1 MTLPLRI
8 LLVEDER
15 QHAELIS
22 RAFRKKSDP
31 VELTVASSLKEAF
44 LHLEK
49 YAPDLIITDWR
60 LPDGLGMR
68 LLAMQH
74 RDEPLPVVVMTSHGS
89 EQVAVE
95 AMKSGAMDYV
105 VKSDLVLADMPHI
118 AERALKQW
126 ESLTEWKK
134 AEEALRKSEEK
145 FSKAFKNSPLW
156 VVISALDTGLYI
168 DVNDAFLRTTGFER
182 EEVIGRSSV
191 ALGTWVDSG
200 QRDEMMRI
208 LKEEGAVKNREV
220 LRLTKSGRPLTMLFS
235 AELIEFEDQPCL
247 VAISQDITEFKVL
260 EAGFRQAQKME
271 AVGRLAGGVAH
282 DFNNILQAIA
292 GYVQLL
298 SLRREAFDQDLR
310 YLQEIDRSITRAA
323 ELVRQLLTLSREVE
337 SKKRNLDLNV
347 EVAQDCRLLERT
359 LPKMIE
365 IELDL
370 TEYPLPVFANST
382 QLEQILLNL
391 ATNAAD
397 AMPRGGRL
405 TIKTGQTEI
414 TAENAFEPEGII
426 SGRYA
431 CLTVKDTGH
440 GIKPEI
446 INHIFEPFFTT
457 KDVGQGTGLGLATVY
472 GILKEHGGFIR
483 VDSRVSGGTSFNLYI
498 PWAKTPLIP
507 IQEQAS
513 ESPPCGGD
521 ETILLVDDEKA
532 IRESGRDVLGHFG
545 FNVLTAASGEEALEL
560 VKKGFYK
567 IDLTI
572 LDINMPGM
580 GGYQCLKELLCLEP
594 DLKVLIASG
603 CSVDTQAPEVMES
616 GAMGF
621 IPKPYRISDLI
632 RQIRLTIDSD

>member
-298 SLRREAFDQDLR
+298 SLRREAFDQDLC

-483 VDSRVSGGTSFNLYI
+483 VDSRVSIGTSFNLYI

-545 FNVLTAASGEEALEL
+545 FNVLTAASG
-560 VKKGFYK
+560 KKPW
-567 IDLTI
+567 
-572 LDINMPGM
+572 NW
-580 GGYQCLKELLCLEP
+580 
-594 DLKVLIASG
+594 
-603 CSVDTQAPEVMES
+603 
-616 GAMGF
+616 
-621 IPKPYRISDLI
+621 
-632 RQIRLTIDSD
+632 